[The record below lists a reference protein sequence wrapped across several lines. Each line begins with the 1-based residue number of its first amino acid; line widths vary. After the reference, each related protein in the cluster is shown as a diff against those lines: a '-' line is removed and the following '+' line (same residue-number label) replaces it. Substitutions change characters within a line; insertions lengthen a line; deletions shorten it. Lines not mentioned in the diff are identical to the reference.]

1 MRDELKEACRTLVP
15 LYMLMAGPV
24 LFVALFGLFFMDG
37 PKEDDSA
44 DRIRELEQDA
54 RYLEMELD
62 FVRNLH
68 GI

>member
-1 MRDELKEACRTLVP
+1 MSDELKEACRTLVP

-37 PKEDDSA
+37 PKDDGSA